1 VMECTVIEKDF
12 MNLSIDDD
20 ASLELMVRYKRICQ
34 LFQGDFRLLW
44 HNNRLISNQEIA
56 VYQQLISL

>member
-1 VMECTVIEKDF
+1 

-20 ASLELMVRYKRICQ
+20 ATMERMAKYKQICQ

-44 HNNRLISNQEIA
+44 HNNRFIDRRELD
-56 VYQQLISL
+56 VYKQLVSL